1 MIDKGLYKKG
11 RVGLKGGADAS
22 QFGRPSSQQQTVN
35 VGAGGATLGNTPLTT
50 YNPPSGGD
58 SGDDGSPFR
67 KTPPKKKK
75 PVQTFLKQGV
85 DYARKNPL
93 QVLLGFLNPAFGAAM
108 LGANFLND
116 PERRKRLTGY
126 ETQEEYDQAR
136 QDRINLNRI
145 KTLENTI
152 QKKYLDKNRSL
163 DETNLDERLAAL
175 KSQMGITP
183 NTAADLRPDLDF
195 SNNPELAFEGVAT
208 KVPGGITDVM
218 INEFG
223 QSPQFT
229 TSLINEFGV
238 KDRGILDTNQG
249 LQFGSIPGTSD
260 QGYVSPFGT
269 ADDVTANLLG
279 VPGTADD
286 VTANLLGLPGSADD
300 PYANLLGVPGTAD
313 YYG

>member
-223 QSPQFT
+223 QSPEFT
-229 TSLINEFGV
+229 TGLINEFGV
-238 KDRGILDTNQG
+238 KDRGILDANQG

-260 QGYVSPFGT
+260 QGYVLPFGT